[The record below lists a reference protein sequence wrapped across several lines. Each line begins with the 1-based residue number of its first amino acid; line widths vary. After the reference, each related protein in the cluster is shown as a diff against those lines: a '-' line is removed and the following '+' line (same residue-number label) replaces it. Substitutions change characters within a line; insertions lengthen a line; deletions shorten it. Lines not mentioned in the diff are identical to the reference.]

1 MINCSAII
9 YNTNSFYG
17 YNPICPNRT
26 IMGKFNIKVVE
37 RAISINTKLVDSNL
51 SGDGYSKWSFKTSIN
66 APVVTILMING
77 ILDYNS
83 DTNSYN
89 QNVTMTVSNSKDGN
103 WTNEENF
110 PYGDSSAPGA
120 YTSSYEWKQYT
131 LTIDGNKVEE
141 SVPFGY
147 SGIENYTGSKEYV
160 IGNFKYTVTFFPN

>member
-1 MINCSAII
+1 
-9 YNTNSFYG
+9 
-17 YNPICPNRT
+17 
-26 IMGKFNIKVVE
+26 MGKFNIKVVE

-83 DTNSYN
+83 DTNGYN